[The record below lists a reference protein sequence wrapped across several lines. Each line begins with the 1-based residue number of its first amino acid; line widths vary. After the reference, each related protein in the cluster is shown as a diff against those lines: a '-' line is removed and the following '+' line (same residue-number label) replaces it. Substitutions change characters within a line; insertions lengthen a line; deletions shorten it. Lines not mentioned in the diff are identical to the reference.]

1 MKNAMVTNIRDT
13 AVEAVA
19 KQVAAT
25 PHVQHYK
32 GSYLIVATGIAAGLG
47 GIVPYLAG
55 APWWVAVIVTTVATF
70 CTMLANR
77 LTKDG
82 FTPSMVARIAAVV
95 PDEDVQPV
103 PKYYEGKH
111 RAKPRFSLYE

>member
-1 MKNAMVTNIRDT
+1 MSALVKNLRAT
-13 AVEAVA
+13 AVDAVA

-32 GSYLIVATGIAAGLG
+32 GSYLIVATGVAAGLG

-55 APWWVAVIVTTVATF
+55 APWWVALIVTTVATF

-82 FTPSMVARIAAVV
+82 FTPSMVDRIGEVV
-95 PDEDVQPV
+95 PDIDVEPV
-103 PKYYEGKH
+103 PKDYEGKH
-111 RAKPRFSLYE
+111 RAPTRFSLYE

>member
-1 MKNAMVTNIRDT
+1 MSALVKNLRAT
-13 AVEAVA
+13 AVDAVA

-32 GSYLIVATGIAAGLG
+32 GSYLIVATGVAAGLG

-55 APWWVAVIVTTVATF
+55 APWWVALIVTTVATF

-82 FTPSMVARIAAVV
+82 FTPSMVDRIGEVV
-95 PDEDVQPV
+95 PDIDVEPV
-103 PKYYEGKH
+103 PKDYEGKH
-111 RAKPRFSLYE
+111 RTPTRFSLYE

>member
-1 MKNAMVTNIRDT
+1 MSALVKNLRST
-13 AVEAVA
+13 AVDAVA

-32 GSYLIVATGIAAGLG
+32 GSYLIVATGVAAGLG

-55 APWWVAVIVTTVATF
+55 APWWVALIVTTVATF

-82 FTPSMVARIAAVV
+82 FTPSMVDRIGEVV
-95 PDEDVQPV
+95 PDIDVEPV
-103 PKYYEGKH
+103 PKGYEGKH

>member
-1 MKNAMVTNIRDT
+1 MSALVKNLRTT
-13 AVEAVA
+13 AVDAVA

-32 GSYLIVATGIAAGLG
+32 GSYLIVATGVAAGLG

-55 APWWVAVIVTTVATF
+55 APWWVALIVTTVATF

-82 FTPSMVARIAAVV
+82 FTPSMVDRIAAVV

-103 PKYYEGKH
+103 PKDYEGKH

>member
-1 MKNAMVTNIRDT
+1 MSALVKNLRST
-13 AVEAVA
+13 AVDAVA

-32 GSYLIVATGIAAGLG
+32 GSYLIVATGVAAGLG

-55 APWWVAVIVTTVATF
+55 APWWVAAIVTTVATF

-82 FTPSMVARIAAVV
+82 FTPSMVDRIAAVV

-103 PKYYEGKH
+103 PKNYEGKH
-111 RAKPRFSLYE
+111 RAPTRFSLYE

>member
-1 MKNAMVTNIRDT
+1 MSALVKNLRAT
-13 AVEAVA
+13 AVDAVA

-32 GSYLIVATGIAAGLG
+32 GSYLIVATGVAAGLG

-82 FTPSMVARIAAVV
+82 FTPSMVDRIGEVV
-95 PDEDVQPV
+95 PDIDVEPV
-103 PKYYEGKH
+103 PKDYEGKH

>member
-1 MKNAMVTNIRDT
+1 MSALVKNLRAT
-13 AVEAVA
+13 AVDAVA

-32 GSYLIVATGIAAGLG
+32 GSYLIVTTGVAAGLG

-82 FTPSMVARIAAVV
+82 FTPSMVDRIGEVV
-95 PDEDVQPV
+95 PDIDVEPV
-103 PKYYEGKH
+103 PKDYEGKH
-111 RAKPRFSLYE
+111 RAPTRFSLYE

>member
-1 MKNAMVTNIRDT
+1 MSALVKNLRTT
-13 AVEAVA
+13 AVDAVA

-32 GSYLIVATGIAAGLG
+32 GSYLIVATGVAAGLG

-82 FTPSMVARIAAVV
+82 FTPSMVDRIGEVV
-95 PDEDVQPV
+95 PDIDVEPV
-103 PKYYEGKH
+103 SKDYEGKH

>member
-1 MKNAMVTNIRDT
+1 MSALVKNLRST
-13 AVEAVA
+13 AVDAVA

-32 GSYLIVATGIAAGLG
+32 GSYLIVATGVAAGLG

-82 FTPSMVARIAAVV
+82 FTPSMVDRIGEVV
-95 PDEDVQPV
+95 PDIDVEPV
-103 PKYYEGKH
+103 PKDYEGKH
-111 RAKPRFSLYE
+111 RAPERFSLYE

>member
-1 MKNAMVTNIRDT
+1 MSALVKNLRTT
-13 AVEAVA
+13 AVDAVA

-32 GSYLIVATGIAAGLG
+32 GSYLIVATGVAAGLG

-82 FTPSMVARIAAVV
+82 FTPSMVDRIGEVV
-95 PDEDVQPV
+95 PDIDVEPV
-103 PKYYEGKH
+103 PKDYEGKH

>member
-1 MKNAMVTNIRDT
+1 MSALVKNLRTT
-13 AVEAVA
+13 AVDAVA

-32 GSYLIVATGIAAGLG
+32 GSYLIVATGVAAGLG

-55 APWWVAVIVTTVATF
+55 TPWWVALIVTTVATF

-82 FTPSMVARIAAVV
+82 FTPSMVDRIGEVV
-95 PDEDVQPV
+95 PDIDVEPV
-103 PKYYEGKH
+103 PKDYEGKH
-111 RAKPRFSLYE
+111 RAPTRFSLYE

>member
-1 MKNAMVTNIRDT
+1 MSALVKNLRST
-13 AVEAVA
+13 AVDAVA

-32 GSYLIVATGIAAGLG
+32 GSYLIVATGVAAGLG

-55 APWWVAVIVTTVATF
+55 APWWVALIVTTVATF

-82 FTPSMVARIAAVV
+82 FTPSMVDRIGEVV
-95 PDEDVQPV
+95 PDIDVEPV
-103 PKYYEGKH
+103 PKDYEGKH

>member
-1 MKNAMVTNIRDT
+1 MSALVKNLRST
-13 AVEAVA
+13 AVDAVA

-32 GSYLIVATGIAAGLG
+32 GSYLIVATGVAAGLG

-82 FTPSMVARIAAVV
+82 FTPSMVDRIGEVV
-95 PDEDVQPV
+95 PDIDVEPV
-103 PKYYEGKH
+103 PKDYEGKH
-111 RAKPRFSLYE
+111 RAPTRFSLYE

>member
-1 MKNAMVTNIRDT
+1 MSALVKNLRST
-13 AVEAVA
+13 AVDAVA

-32 GSYLIVATGIAAGLG
+32 GSYLIVATGVAAGLG

-82 FTPSMVARIAAVV
+82 FTPSMVDRIGEVV
-95 PDEDVQPV
+95 PDIDVEPV
-103 PKYYEGKH
+103 PKDYEGKH

>member
-1 MKNAMVTNIRDT
+1 MSALVKNLRAT
-13 AVEAVA
+13 AVDAVA

-32 GSYLIVATGIAAGLG
+32 GSYLIVATGVAAGLG

-82 FTPSMVARIAAVV
+82 FTPRMVDRIGEVV
-95 PDEDVQPV
+95 PDIDVEPV
-103 PKYYEGKH
+103 PKDYEGKH
-111 RAKPRFSLYE
+111 RAPTRFSLYE

>member
-1 MKNAMVTNIRDT
+1 MSALVKNLRTT
-13 AVEAVA
+13 AVDAVA

-32 GSYLIVATGIAAGLG
+32 GSYLIVATGVAAGLG

-55 APWWVAVIVTTVATF
+55 APWWVALIVTTVATF

-82 FTPSMVARIAAVV
+82 FTPSMVDRIGEVV
-95 PDEDVQPV
+95 PDIDVEPV
-103 PKYYEGKH
+103 PKDYEGKH

>member
-1 MKNAMVTNIRDT
+1 MSALVKNLRTT
-13 AVEAVA
+13 AVDAVA

-32 GSYLIVATGIAAGLG
+32 GSYLIVATGVAAGLG

-55 APWWVAVIVTTVATF
+55 APWWVALIVTTVATF

-82 FTPSMVARIAAVV
+82 FTPSMVDRIGEVV
-95 PDEDVQPV
+95 PDIDVEPV
-103 PKYYEGKH
+103 PKDYEGKH
-111 RAKPRFSLYE
+111 RAPTRFSLYE

>member
-1 MKNAMVTNIRDT
+1 MKNLRTT
-13 AVEAVA
+13 AVDAVA

-32 GSYLIVATGIAAGLG
+32 GSYLIVATGVAAGLG

-55 APWWVAVIVTTVATF
+55 APWWVALIVTTVATF

-82 FTPSMVARIAAVV
+82 FTPSMVDRIGEVV
-95 PDEDVQPV
+95 PDIDVEPV
-103 PKYYEGKH
+103 PKDYEGKH

>member
-1 MKNAMVTNIRDT
+1 MSALVKNLRST
-13 AVEAVA
+13 AVDAVA

-47 GIVPYLAG
+47 GIVPYLSG

-82 FTPSMVARIAAVV
+82 FTPSMVDRIGEVV
-95 PDEDVQPV
+95 PDIDVEPV
-103 PKYYEGKH
+103 PKDYEGKH
-111 RAKPRFSLYE
+111 RAPTRFSLYE

>member
-1 MKNAMVTNIRDT
+1 MSALVKNLRST
-13 AVEAVA
+13 AVDAVA
-19 KQVAAT
+19 KQVADT

-32 GSYLIVATGIAAGLG
+32 GSYLIVATGVAAGLG

-82 FTPSMVARIAAVV
+82 FTPSMVDRIGEVV
-95 PDEDVQPV
+95 PDIDVEPV
-103 PKYYEGKH
+103 PKDYEGKH
-111 RAKPRFSLYE
+111 RAPTRFSLYE

>member
-1 MKNAMVTNIRDT
+1 MSALVKNLRAT
-13 AVEAVA
+13 AVDAVA

-32 GSYLIVATGIAAGLG
+32 GSYVIVATGVAAGLG

-82 FTPSMVARIAAVV
+82 FTPSMVDRIGEVV
-95 PDEDVQPV
+95 PDIDVEPV
-103 PKYYEGKH
+103 LKDYEGKH

>member
-1 MKNAMVTNIRDT
+1 MSALVKNLRTT
-13 AVEAVA
+13 AVDAVA

-55 APWWVAVIVTTVATF
+55 APWWVALIVTTVATF

-82 FTPSMVARIAAVV
+82 FTPSMVDRIGEVV
-95 PDEDVQPV
+95 PDIDVEPV
-103 PKYYEGKH
+103 PKDYEGKH
-111 RAKPRFSLYE
+111 RAPTRFSLYE

>member
-1 MKNAMVTNIRDT
+1 MSALVKNLRST
-13 AVEAVA
+13 AVDAVA

-32 GSYLIVATGIAAGLG
+32 GSYLIVATGVAAGLG
-47 GIVPYLAG
+47 DIVPYLAG

-82 FTPSMVARIAAVV
+82 FTPSMVDRIGEVV
-95 PDEDVQPV
+95 PDIDVEPV
-103 PKYYEGKH
+103 PKDYEGKH
-111 RAKPRFSLYE
+111 RAPTRFSLYE

>member
-1 MKNAMVTNIRDT
+1 MSALMKNLRAT
-13 AVEAVA
+13 AVDAVA

-25 PHVQHYK
+25 PHVQRSK

-47 GIVPYLAG
+47 GIVPYLSG

-82 FTPSMVARIAAVV
+82 FTPSMVDRIGEVV
-95 PDEDVQPV
+95 PDIDVEPV
-103 PKYYEGKH
+103 PKDYEGKH
-111 RAKPRFSLYE
+111 RAPTRFSLYE

>member
-1 MKNAMVTNIRDT
+1 MSALVKNLRAT
-13 AVEAVA
+13 AVDAVA

-32 GSYLIVATGIAAGLG
+32 GSYVIVATGVAAGLG

-82 FTPSMVARIAAVV
+82 FTPSMVDRIGEVV
-95 PDEDVQPV
+95 PDIDVEPV
-103 PKYYEGKH
+103 PKDYEGKH
-111 RAKPRFSLYE
+111 RAPTRFSLYE

>member
-1 MKNAMVTNIRDT
+1 MSALVKNLRTT
-13 AVEAVA
+13 AVDAVA

-47 GIVPYLAG
+47 GIVPYLSG

-82 FTPSMVARIAAVV
+82 FTPSMVGRIGEVV
-95 PDEDVQPV
+95 PDIDVEPV
-103 PKYYEGKH
+103 PKDYEGKH
-111 RAKPRFSLYE
+111 RAPTRFSLYE

>member
-1 MKNAMVTNIRDT
+1 MSALVKNLRAT
-13 AVEAVA
+13 AVDAVA

-32 GSYLIVATGIAAGLG
+32 GSYLIVATGVAAGLG

-82 FTPSMVARIAAVV
+82 FTPSMVDRIGEVV
-95 PDEDVQPV
+95 PDIEVEPV
-103 PKYYEGKH
+103 PKDYEGKH
-111 RAKPRFSLYE
+111 RAPTRFSLYE

>member
-1 MKNAMVTNIRDT
+1 MSALVKNLRTT
-13 AVEAVA
+13 AVDAVA

-32 GSYLIVATGIAAGLG
+32 GSYLIVATGVAAGLG

-55 APWWVAVIVTTVATF
+55 APWWVALIVTTVATF

-82 FTPSMVARIAAVV
+82 FTPSMVDRIGEVV
-95 PDEDVQPV
+95 PDIDFEPV
-103 PKYYEGKH
+103 PKDYDGKH

>member
-1 MKNAMVTNIRDT
+1 MSALVKNLRAT
-13 AVEAVA
+13 AVDAVA

-32 GSYLIVATGIAAGLG
+32 GSYLIVATGVAAGLG

-82 FTPSMVARIAAVV
+82 FTPSMVDRIGEVV
-95 PDEDVQPV
+95 PDIDVEPV
-103 PKYYEGKH
+103 PKDYEGKH
-111 RAKPRFSLYE
+111 RAAARFSIYH

>member
-1 MKNAMVTNIRDT
+1 MSALVKNLRAT
-13 AVEAVA
+13 AVDAVA

-32 GSYLIVATGIAAGLG
+32 GSYLIVATGVAAGLG

-55 APWWVAVIVTTVATF
+55 APWWVALIVTTVVTF

-82 FTPSMVARIAAVV
+82 FTPSMVDRIGEVV
-95 PDEDVQPV
+95 PDIDVEPV
-103 PKYYEGKH
+103 PKEYEGKH
-111 RAKPRFSLYE
+111 RAPTRFSLYE

>member
-1 MKNAMVTNIRDT
+1 MSALVKNLRST
-13 AVEAVA
+13 AVDAVA

-32 GSYLIVATGIAAGLG
+32 GSYLIVATGVAAGLG

-55 APWWVAVIVTTVATF
+55 APWWVALIVTTVATF

-82 FTPSMVARIAAVV
+82 FTPSMVDRIGEVV
-95 PDEDVQPV
+95 PDIDVEPV
-103 PKYYEGKH
+103 PKDYEGKH
-111 RAKPRFSLYE
+111 RAPTRFSLYE

>member
-1 MKNAMVTNIRDT
+1 MSALVKNLRAT
-13 AVEAVA
+13 AVDAVA

-32 GSYLIVATGIAAGLG
+32 GSYLIVATGVAAGLG

-82 FTPSMVARIAAVV
+82 FTPSMVDRIGEVV
-95 PDEDVQPV
+95 PDIDVEPV
-103 PKYYEGKH
+103 PKDYEGKH
-111 RAKPRFSLYE
+111 RAPTRFSLYE

>member
-1 MKNAMVTNIRDT
+1 MSALVKNLRST
-13 AVEAVA
+13 AVDAVA

-47 GIVPYLAG
+47 GIVPYLSG

-82 FTPSMVARIAAVV
+82 YTPSMVDRIAAVV

-103 PKYYEGKH
+103 PKDYEGKH

>member
-1 MKNAMVTNIRDT
+1 MSALVKNLRAT
-13 AVEAVA
+13 AVDAVA

-47 GIVPYLAG
+47 GIVPYLSG

-82 FTPSMVARIAAVV
+82 FTPSMVDRIGEVV
-95 PDEDVQPV
+95 PDIDVEPV
-103 PKYYEGKH
+103 PKDYEGKH
-111 RAKPRFSLYE
+111 RAPTRFSLYE

>member
-1 MKNAMVTNIRDT
+1 MSALVKNLRAT
-13 AVEAVA
+13 AVDAVA

-32 GSYLIVATGIAAGLG
+32 GSYLIVATGVAAGLG

-55 APWWVAVIVTTVATF
+55 APWWVAVIVTTAATF

-82 FTPSMVARIAAVV
+82 FTPSMVDRIGEVV
-95 PDEDVQPV
+95 PDIDVEPV
-103 PKYYEGKH
+103 PKDYEGKH
-111 RAKPRFSLYE
+111 RAPTRFSLYE

>member
-1 MKNAMVTNIRDT
+1 MSALVKNLRTT
-13 AVEAVA
+13 AVDAVA

-32 GSYLIVATGIAAGLG
+32 GSYLIVATGVAAGLG

-82 FTPSMVARIAAVV
+82 FTPSMVDRIGEVV
-95 PDEDVQPV
+95 PDIDVEPV
-103 PKYYEGKH
+103 PKDYEGKH
-111 RAKPRFSLYE
+111 RAPTRFSLYE

>member
-1 MKNAMVTNIRDT
+1 MSALVKNLRAT
-13 AVEAVA
+13 AVDAVA

-32 GSYLIVATGIAAGLG
+32 GSYLIVATGVAAGLG

-82 FTPSMVARIAAVV
+82 FTPSMVDRIGEVV
-95 PDEDVQPV
+95 PDIDVEPV
-103 PKYYEGKH
+103 PKDYEGKH
-111 RAKPRFSLYE
+111 RAPERFSLYE

>member
-1 MKNAMVTNIRDT
+1 MSALVKNLRTT
-13 AVEAVA
+13 AVDAVA

-32 GSYLIVATGIAAGLG
+32 GSYLIVATGVAAGLG
-47 GIVPYLAG
+47 GIVPYLSG
-55 APWWVAVIVTTVATF
+55 APWWAAVIVTTVATF

-82 FTPSMVARIAAVV
+82 FTPSMVDRIAAVV

-103 PKYYEGKH
+103 PKDYEGKH